1 MRIGIF
7 LTFSPQL
14 LGPTLRE
21 ILKSLPELIFMDIS
35 SLNEKFD
42 VFVSDH
48 RIKHMKTDNT

>member
-7 LTFSPQL
+7 LTFSAQL

-35 SLNEKFD
+35 SLKEKFD
-42 VFVSDH
+42 VFVSDP
-48 RIKHMKTDNT
+48 RIKHMKTENT